1 MNCPNCSLT
10 VFNIQSGLIDF
21 FQCGMASV
29 FDFINNEE
37 HQEEET
43 KRRENE
49 TKRREENMEK
59 MLKDLRNERRKEIEG
74 ENLLKK

>member
-1 MNCPNCSLT
+1 M
-10 VFNIQSGLIDF
+10 FNIQSGLIDF

-43 KRRENE
+43 KRRE
-49 TKRREENMEK
+49 ENMEK